1 MPTKPEL
8 EKTLKELNK
17 ENERLRDE
25 LSGQADRLEVGV
37 SAEYVER
44 LEAALLILSPFGG
57 SVKMAEA
64 RRSATTDIG
73 VNTARLRTAVDLCD
87 EIHARE
93 EAEAL
98 KGAEQEHQAGV
109 ADAEKA
115 AETSS

>member
-1 MPTKPEL
+1 MQAIDQMKKAEL
-8 EKTLKELNK
+8 
-17 ENERLRDE
+17 
-25 LSGQADRLEVGV
+25 V
-37 SAEYVER
+37 EYVER

-57 SVKMAEA
+57 SVKMAET

-93 EAEAL
+93 
-98 KGAEQEHQAGV
+98 
-109 ADAEKA
+109 DAEKA